1 MLKYTWSQT
10 RPDLRYSEINSKV
23 ESPVRVAIRNRGS
36 ERAIGKSGPEGKQV
50 FYLRTKQ
57 KSRHRALGDSKRT
70 WSDGKTTPVARCCE
84 VSRNPRTYRAR
95 RYVKLC
101 TYALVGSAGEPAIKL
116 KFKGKIAYLLTTE
129 NIFCLNRV
137 FWIIPPQKRE
147 KSRFLFPQVFQV
159 PQARAQN
166 YSKFESG

>member
-1 MLKYTWSQT
+1 MLFRGCLLVIDNLGLKPRPLRTALLKYTWSQT

-23 ESPVRVAIRNRGS
+23 ESPVRVAIRNRVRA
-36 ERAIGKSGPEGKQV
+36 RAIGKSGPEGKQV

-95 RYVKLC
+95 RYVKL
-101 TYALVGSAGEPAIKL
+101 TFDS
-116 KFKGKIAYLLTTE
+116 GKA
-129 NIFCLNRV
+129 
-137 FWIIPPQKRE
+137 
-147 KSRFLFPQVFQV
+147 
-159 PQARAQN
+159 
-166 YSKFESG
+166 